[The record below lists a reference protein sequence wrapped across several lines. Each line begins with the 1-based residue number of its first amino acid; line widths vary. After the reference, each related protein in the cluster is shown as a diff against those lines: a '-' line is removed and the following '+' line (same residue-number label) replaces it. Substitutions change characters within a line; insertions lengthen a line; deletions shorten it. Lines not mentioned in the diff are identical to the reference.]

1 MLVVYLLTTV
11 IVASWLIKMV
21 ASKKVICLKTILDI
35 PLCLFLFSQILAT
48 IFSIDRHTSWWGYYS
63 RFNGGL
69 LSTISYFLLYYA
81 FVSNMSKS
89 AIQRTLRVALIS
101 AGLVASYGIA
111 EHYGID
117 AQYWV
122 QDVKNRVFSTLGQ
135 PNWLAAYLVAFIPLT
150 WAFVFKSTK
159 SPIFYILNFIFYIC
173 ILYTKSRS
181 GILGFGAAFLV
192 FWGLTFWFNRRQ
204 PKPILK
210 PFLIFAF
217 SFFLLSLI
225 IGTPVTPSLKKLIA
239 KKQPISQPQ
248 PTPEPSPILISES
261 GDIRKV
267 VWQGAVEIWKNHPI
281 FGTGPET
288 FAYSYYWYRPREHN
302 DLSEW
307 DFLYNKA
314 HNEYLNF
321 AATTGTVG
329 LASYLLLIGWF
340 LTATLKNLSTPKA
353 KNFLLTSGLLA
364 GYTSILV
371 TNFFGFSVVPVSLLF
386 FLIPAMV
393 VCLTRKE
400 LTITNQA
407 TKKISSGQGVLIT
420 VILIFGLYFL
430 YFILSYWYADSQF
443 ARAEKFNK
451 NEQHDFAFNT
461 LQLAIRARPQE
472 PIYHD
477 ELAWA
482 ATNLAVSTSKK
493 QDATSSSQLVEV
505 AIIESD
511 KAIKISPYNLNFWK
525 NRTKIFYQLSK
536 IDEQYYQEA
545 LACLLQATDLAPTDP
560 KIKYNLAL
568 FYAGSNQIDT
578 AIKTLKEAVSL
589 KPNYEDAHYALAL
602 FYEQSDEK
610 EKAKEHLEY
619 ILGNINPQSQRAK
632 EKLK

>member
-1 MLVVYLLTTV
+1 
-11 IVASWLIKMV
+11 I
-21 ASKKVICLKTILDI
+21 
-35 PLCLFLFSQILAT
+35 
-48 IFSIDRHTSWWGYYS
+48 
-63 RFNGGL
+63 
-69 LSTISYFLLYYA
+69 
-81 FVSNMSKS
+81 
-89 AIQRTLRVALIS
+89 
-101 AGLVASYGIA
+101 
-111 EHYGID
+111 
-117 AQYWV
+117 
-122 QDVKNRVFSTLGQ
+122 
-135 PNWLAAYLVAFIPLT
+135 
-150 WAFVFKSTK
+150 
-159 SPIFYILNFIFYIC
+159 
-173 ILYTKSRS
+173 
-181 GILGFGAAFLV
+181 
-192 FWGLTFWFNRRQ
+192 
-204 PKPILK
+204 
-210 PFLIFAF
+210 
-217 SFFLLSLI
+217 
-225 IGTPVTPSLKKLIA
+225 

-248 PTPEPSPILISES
+248 PTPGPSPILISES
-261 GDIRKV
+261 SDIRKV

-340 LTATLKNLSTPKA
+340 LTATLKNLPTPKA

-371 TNFFGFSVVPVSLLF
+371 TNFFGFSVVAVSLLF
-386 FLIPAMV
+386 FLFPAMTV
-393 VCLTRKE
+393 VFNQKKP
-400 LTITNQA
+400 TIQKPTKNISPQQWFTIA
-407 TKKISSGQGVLIT
+407 T
-420 VILIFGLYFL
+420 ILLFTFYFL
-430 YFILSYWYADSQF
+430 YFILSYWYADFQF

-477 ELAWA
+477 ELAWT

-493 QDATSSSQLVEV
+493 QDATLSSQLVDV
-505 AIIESD
+505 AIIEQD
-511 KAIKISPYNLNFWK
+511 LAIKISPYNLNFWK
-525 NRTKIFYQLSK
+525 NRTKIFYQLSR

-545 LACLLQATDLAPTDP
+545 LVCLLQATDLAPTDP

-578 AIKTLKEAVSL
+578 AIKTLKEAVNL

-619 ILGNINPQSQRAK
+619 ILENINPQSQRAL
-632 EKLK
+632 EKLEKL